1 MKVYLSIFLL
11 ALLSACV
18 KDGKKCNY
26 QTVTTSAPGSERTE
40 VLNYLNN
47 KGITATLHPNGFY
60 YKIIKEGTGSKP
72 APCNIVSI
80 QYTGKLVTDSIFDA
94 SSGNSFYTDR
104 LGTLL
109 PGLQLGVSLIG
120 SGGNILLFVPPTLGF
135 GNQPYPNAINP
146 IIPANSI
153 LIYDVTLSSMQ

>member
-40 VLNYLNN
+40 VLTYLNN

-94 SSGNSFYTDR
+94 SPNNSFYTDR

-120 SGGNILLFVPPTLGF
+120 TGGMFYYIFHQPLGSV
-135 GNQPYPNAINP
+135 INP
-146 IIPANSI
+146 IPMRSTPSYLLI
-153 LIYDVTLSSMQ
+153 LS